1 MFLPAFVSLS
11 VSNITD
17 SLTVYGS
24 LLIDCQHQ
32 YDMCDVWAFDGHQ
45 SLADERSPAKSPW
58 MATGCSSII
67 HCFEHVFDEQ
77 SALNAHRSRHGR
89 SQPSW
94 HRIGLYNLW
103 RRRRPILGS

>member
-45 SLADERSPAKSPW
+45 SLADERSPAKVPGW
-58 MATGCSSII
+58 PRVAR
-67 HCFEHVFDEQ
+67 Q
-77 SALNAHRSRHGR
+77 SFTVLSTFLTSNR
-89 SQPSW
+89 
-94 HRIGLYNLW
+94 L
-103 RRRRPILGS
+103 